1 MDAIKGKIA
10 TFFDNFLKE
19 QPIRVTNPDGTS
31 GITLENAL
39 IVIGCALGLALAI
52 VLVYMF
58 THRHSGFRP
67 SMLFT
72 VMLLG
77 PAGAILG
84 LCIGSNIA
92 RAISI
97 GGGLALIRFRNTV
110 EDPKDIIY
118 FYLSIAS
125 GIACGVGFIGFGAV
139 AIGILLLF
147 IILLNLIGI
156 DRFGGTG
163 KRLRILIPESLD
175 YDGVFEPVLKK
186 YCRYSHLNRIKTQD
200 YGTLLELDY
209 RIVMK
214 DKKQEKEFIDEL
226 RMRNGNLNISLVQNT
241 METL

>member
-1 MDAIKGKIA
+1 MNYILESINI
-10 TFFDNFLKE
+10 T
-19 QPIRVTNPDGTS
+19 V
-31 GITLENAL
+31 ITLGRAL
-39 IVIGCALGLALAI
+39 TVMGCALGLATAI
-52 VLVYMF
+52 MLVYMF
-58 THRHSGFRP
+58 THRRAGFRP
-67 SMLFT
+67 AMLFT
-72 VMLLG
+72 MMLLG
-77 PAGAILG
+77 PIVSIIVI
-84 LCIGSNIA
+84 CIGSNIA

-110 EDPKDIIY
+110 EDPKDIVY
-118 FYLSIAS
+118 FYLSIAA
-125 GIACGVGFIGFGAV
+125 GIACGVGFIGFGAIAV
-139 AIGILLLF
+139 GLILLAILLLS
-147 IILLNLIGI
+147 IIGL

-175 YDGVFEPVLKK
+175 YDGVFEPVMEK
-186 YCRYSHLNRIKTQD
+186 YCRYAHLGRIKTQD

>member
-1 MDAIKGKIA
+1 M
-10 TFFDNFLKE
+10 NE
-19 QPIRVTNPDGTS
+19 
-31 GITLENAL
+31 ITLFFNNILKSLDIQVITLGTAL
-39 IVIGCALGLALAI
+39 KVMGCALGLALAI
-52 VLVYMF
+52 MLVYMF
-58 THRHSGFRP
+58 THRRTGFRP
-67 SMLFT
+67 AMLFT
-72 VMLLG
+72 IMLLG
-77 PAGAILG
+77 PIVSIIVI
-84 LCIGSNIA
+84 CIGSNIA

-110 EDPKDIIY
+110 EDPRDIVY
-118 FYLSIAS
+118 FYLSIAA
-125 GIACGVGFIGFGAV
+125 GIACGVGFIGFGAL
-139 AIGILLLF
+139 AIGMILLL
-147 IILLNLIGI
+147 IVILSLIGL

-226 RMRNGNLNISLVQNT
+226 RQRNGNLEITVSREENVTGEL
-241 METL
+241 

>member
-1 MDAIKGKIA
+1 MNQLMNRILEAVDI
-10 TFFDNFLKE
+10 T
-19 QPIRVTNPDGTS
+19 V
-31 GITLENAL
+31 ITLGHAL
-39 IVIGCALGLALAI
+39 TVMGCALALSVAI
-52 VLVYMF
+52 MLVYMF
-58 THRHSGFRP
+58 THRRTGFRP
-67 SMLFT
+67 AMLFT
-72 VMLLG
+72 MMLLG
-77 PAGAILG
+77 PIVSIIVI
-84 LCIGSNIA
+84 CIGSNIA

-110 EDPKDIIY
+110 EDPRDIVY
-118 FYLSIAS
+118 FYLSIAA

-139 AIGILLLF
+139 AVGLVLLV
-147 IILLNLIGI
+147 IILLSVIGI

-209 RIVMK
+209 RIVLK
-214 DKKQEKEFIDEL
+214 DKKQEKAFIDEL

-241 METL
+241 MEAL

>member
-1 MDAIKGKIA
+1 MKYILESIDI
-10 TFFDNFLKE
+10 T
-19 QPIRVTNPDGTS
+19 V
-31 GITLENAL
+31 ITLERAL
-39 IVIGCALGLALAI
+39 TVMGCALGLAFAI
-52 VLVYMF
+52 MLTYLF
-58 THRHSGFRP
+58 THRRTGFRP
-67 SMLFT
+67 AMLFT
-72 VMLLG
+72 MMLLG
-77 PAGAILG
+77 PIVAIIVI
-84 LCIGSNIA
+84 CIGSNIA

-110 EDPKDIIY
+110 EDPKDIVY
-118 FYLSIAS
+118 FYLSIAA

-139 AIGILLLF
+139 AVGLVLLV
-147 IILLNLIGI
+147 IILLSVIGI

-209 RIVMK
+209 RIVLK
-214 DKKQEKEFIDEL
+214 DKKQEKAFIDEL

-241 METL
+241 MEAL

>member
-1 MDAIKGKIA
+1 M
-10 TFFDNFLKE
+10 NE
-19 QPIRVTNPDGTS
+19 
-31 GITLENAL
+31 ITLFFNNILKSLDIQVITLGTAL
-39 IVIGCALGLALAI
+39 KVMGCALGLALAI
-52 VLVYMF
+52 MLVYMF
-58 THRHSGFRP
+58 THRRTGFRP
-67 SMLFT
+67 AMLFT
-72 VMLLG
+72 IMLLG
-77 PAGAILG
+77 PIVSIIVI
-84 LCIGSNIA
+84 CIGSNIA

-110 EDPKDIIY
+110 EDPRDIVY
-118 FYLSIAS
+118 FYLSIAA
-125 GIACGVGFIGFGAV
+125 GIACGVGFIGFGAL
-139 AIGILLLF
+139 AIGMILLL
-147 IILLNLIGI
+147 IVILSLIGL

-226 RMRNGNLNISLVQNT
+226 RQRNGNLDISLVQNT
-241 METL
+241 QEAL